1 MFQHC
6 VSKLT
11 HSKNSGMIALKV
23 GRNDPCPC
31 GSGKKYKKCCMLKD
45 EMQKPEIQSDES
57 ESITAPSEDKK
68 LDSRSDETENNLHRA
83 YNLMEK
89 GQFEQASS
97 IFRTIIQTDHNNY
110 KAMTGYGQ
118 CLAETGMYEE
128 ACKYFEKA
136 LEINPNYTQ
145 ANLNLAIYRSNK

>member
-1 MFQHC
+1 M
-6 VSKLT
+6 V
-11 HSKNSGMIALKV
+11 IILKV

-45 EMQKPEIQSDES
+45 EKRIQSDES
-57 ESITAPSEDKK
+57 ENTAAPSEDKK
-68 LDSRSDETENNLHRA
+68 LNSHSDETENNLHRA

-89 GQFEQASS
+89 SQFEQASRV
-97 IFRTIIQTDHNNY
+97 FRTIILTDHNNY
-110 KAMTGYGQ
+110 KAMTGYGR
-118 CLAETGMYEE
+118 CLAEMGMYED

-145 ANLNLAIYRSNK
+145 ASLNLALYRKR